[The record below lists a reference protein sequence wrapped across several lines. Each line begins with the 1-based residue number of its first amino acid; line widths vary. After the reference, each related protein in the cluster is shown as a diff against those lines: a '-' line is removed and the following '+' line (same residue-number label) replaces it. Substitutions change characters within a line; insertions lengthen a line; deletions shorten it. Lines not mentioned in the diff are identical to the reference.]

1 MKFSNPPVDERAAEQ
16 RLMRYLAV
24 EGVSGHERAIGE
36 AIIED
41 LVDAGVPRRAIRFD
55 NAKKRIPL
63 PTETGNLVAK
73 LAGTRRGPALA
84 FATHL
89 DVVPICAGAR
99 PKRRNGRIVP
109 QGRTGLGGDNRTG
122 CAVLST
128 LAQTLLEH
136 DLPHPP
142 ITLLYTVR
150 EETSLL
156 GSRYLDPGA
165 LRGVSM
171 CFNVDGMLAGD
182 LITGAV
188 GGQTWDAQIH
198 GKAAHAGVAPEKGIS
213 STLVASIAL
222 ADAARHGWFGK
233 VAKRGGRGT
242 SNAGIFAGR
251 DGGPAGDA
259 TNVVTDY
266 VHVTGGTRSRDAD
279 FAATITEAYR
289 DAFTKAAKTVKDDRG
304 GTAKVQFE
312 GREIYPP
319 FNLDNGSEAVARAK
333 EAARS
338 IGLKPR
344 TIFSNGGLDANW
356 LVEHGVPTV
365 TFGAGQH
372 EIHTVNEYVDIGEFI
387 DGCRMAVALATLE

>member
-1 MKFSNPPVDERAAEQ
+1 MKFTNAPVDEKDAER
-16 RLMRYLAV
+16 RLLRYLAV
-24 EGVSGHERAIGE
+24 EGVSGHEREIAHAVID
-36 AIIED
+36 D
-41 LVDAGVPRRAIRFD
+41 LERAGVPASAVRFD
-55 NAKKRIPL
+55 GANKRIPM
-63 PTETGNLVAK
+63 PTETGNLLVT
-73 LAGTRRGPALA
+73 LPGTRRGPRIA

-99 PKRRNGRIVP
+99 PKRENGRIVP

-128 LAQTLLEH
+128 LARTLLEH

-150 EETSLL
+150 EETSLM
-156 GSRYLDPGA
+156 GSRHLDPKALKGA
-165 LRGVSM
+165 SM

-188 GGQTWDAQIH
+188 GGQAWDAEIH

-233 VAKRGGRGT
+233 VVKRGHRGT

-266 VHVTGGTRSRDAD
+266 AHITGETRSPESE
-279 FAATITEAYR
+279 FAAAITDAYR
-289 DAFTKAAKTVKDDRG
+289 EAFGKAAKAVTDDKG
-304 GTAKVQFE
+304 STAKVKFD

-319 FNLDNGSEAVARAK
+319 FTLDPESGPVARAK
-333 EAARS
+333 RAARS
-338 IGLKPR
+338 LGLRPR

-372 EIHTVNEYVDIGEFI
+372 EIHTVNEYVDIGEYLE
-387 DGCRMAVALATLE
+387 GCRMAVALATAE